1 MTVRASVPIHRGEQI
16 FASYALSLEG
26 TTICI
31 LLKRKLF
38 DICDLGTKERRAL
51 LRTSKLFECDCS
63 RCSDPTEM
71 MTFMSA
77 LRCQKCPTGIVL
89 PWRPLE
95 EKETEWRCNNCPY
108 KLTAAVVTRV
118 VEKLK
123 EEFEAIGPNEV
134 DKYKYICKSN
144 HISSG

>member
-1 MTVRASVPIHRGEQI
+1 
-16 FASYALSLEG
+16 
-26 TTICI
+26 
-31 LLKRKLF
+31 
-38 DICDLGTKERRAL
+38 
-51 LRTSKLFECDCS
+51 
-63 RCSDPTEM
+63 M

-89 PWRPLE
+89 PSRPLE
-95 EKETEWRCNNCPY
+95 EKESEWRCNNCPY